1 MAAHGAA
8 AGAGGAEATARG
20 GMFQVASPSAL
31 HRLPRSP
38 PGPPVK
44 SSPAVSEVSPPRQ
57 PSRSPPTHATVSE
70 RMVDYAARLSSSS
83 DEHILHLQLL
93 RQLAQLDVK
102 QENDMRQMDL
112 SLVKAVR
119 EFEASTP
126 PPRVNDG
133 LPTVDLIS
141 EDPDLERAR
150 ISRLVSHLH
159 QTVEKEVEDL
169 RQRAAAIRA
178 EPHLHCD
185 VDEII
190 NNSAVKRREFARGR
204 VAFVLERYC
213 KTLDRAIELMDAAGG
228 QHQPS
233 GLRQLQRIAEVA
245 ETMHSQSSLDTTEVF
260 KLEYNRSRSGII
272 DQPGGDI
279 LPGVMDALSQVVRL
293 AARACEGH
301 NRRHEN
307 RKWSTLQK
315 LAKGMLTKRRQLIAA
330 FHSDRDIFIDWRRA
344 AGRQLELVK
353 HSETCFLE
361 LVKGDGDRPSL
372 LSTLKEEYAR
382 TRPKRRDYI
391 IKKSDYEKM
400 NALAEFDEQWG
411 GAGDDPEL
419 VQFKHERDEL
429 KAVLK
434 RLDDIVRPSLPIA
447 VARKDTT
454 SQSLLQ
460 FCSTLTQ
467 TLSGAAGTKEV

>member
-1 MAAHGAA
+1 
-8 AGAGGAEATARG
+8 
-20 GMFQVASPSAL
+20 
-31 HRLPRSP
+31 
-38 PGPPVK
+38 
-44 SSPAVSEVSPPRQ
+44 
-57 PSRSPPTHATVSE
+57 
-70 RMVDYAARLSSSS
+70 MVDYAARLSSSS

-293 AARACEGH
+293 AARACEWH

-315 LAKGMLTKRRQLIAA
+315 LDFILTAISSLIGVA
-330 FHSDRDIFIDWRRA
+330 
-344 AGRQLELVK
+344 LLV
-353 HSETCFLE
+353 
-361 LVKGDGDRPSL
+361 VSL
-372 LSTLKEEYAR
+372 NL
-382 TRPKRRDYI
+382 
-391 IKKSDYEKM
+391 
-400 NALAEFDEQWG
+400 
-411 GAGDDPEL
+411 
-419 VQFKHERDEL
+419 
-429 KAVLK
+429 
-434 RLDDIVRPSLPIA
+434 
-447 VARKDTT
+447 
-454 SQSLLQ
+454 
-460 FCSTLTQ
+460 
-467 TLSGAAGTKEV
+467 